1 MPCRNTGVNA
11 VPANRY
17 GLSRAGQ
24 KLARRMP
31 PGTRCCGERNGKSV
45 PKVIRRRFVPP
56 LPRSLTG
63 RPCKARLTH
72 ALQDENLNSFTN
84 LGRPSIRVEAGAAE
98 PLKPLCEFTRIRF
111 PCHFSDSA
119 CGESRHGQDYML
131 RRTKP
136 ESPGVTD
143 SSLIRSRLVPSLN
156 RAPWLRVVFP
166 FASAHKS
173 LCVAGPLAPDRRT
186 SRPPQ
191 TDAAPTDYET
201 QSQKGHVPIR

>member
-1 MPCRNTGVNA
+1 M
-11 VPANRY
+11 PANRY
-17 GLSRAGQ
+17 GTCRDPG
-24 KLARRMP
+24 KLARGP
-31 PGTRCCGERNGKSV
+31 PSNTRCCGERNGKSV
-45 PKVIRRRFVPP
+45 REVIRRRFVPP
-56 LPRSLTG
+56 LPRSLTSG
-63 RPCKARLTH
+63 PCKARLTH

-84 LGRPSIRVEAGAAE
+84 LTRPSIRVEAGAAG
-98 PLKPLCEFTRIRF
+98 PLTPLCEFTRIRF

-173 LCVAGPLAPDRRT
+173 LCVAGPLAPDTRGPAG
-186 SRPPQ
+186 RP
-191 TDAAPTDYET
+191 D
-201 QSQKGHVPIR
+201 